1 LKIEESS
8 PFVQIG
14 FVRYK
19 LGSKGTKGGM
29 ILYPSKNK
37 TMVNQFFFYPPSSSI
52 MPSFP
57 NTSLKKH
64 THPSTIKAILSLG
77 GTIRT

>member
-1 LKIEESS
+1 
-8 PFVQIG
+8 
-14 FVRYK
+14 
-19 LGSKGTKGGM
+19 
-29 ILYPSKNK
+29 
-37 TMVNQFFFYPPSSSI
+37 

-77 GTIRT
+77 GTIRTSHLDFPIPIKLEKMIGNA